1 MRILG
6 DESVKEE
13 LGLTDA
19 LCLDP
24 APCEVGKTS
33 PGSGALDVVTFST
46 SEEHSASN
54 LKRKQTGLQKK
65 DSTPEPREV
74 WQSTLLVSF
83 CEDQPSAY
91 HV

>member
-6 DESVKEE
+6 DQSVKEE